1 MSINSSVASPLR
13 LIDPQISLS
22 SQTGKLI
29 RPEQFN
35 SKEILPLKPDR
46 IWKIQTGV
54 VRSMTWNE
62 EGKVMTLGFWG
73 EGDLV
78 GRPLSQMNPYQL
90 ECLTPVEVSEIS
102 PNSYFQPTLLVQAWK
117 SEKFL
122 SIIHQLSVTDRFLSL
137 LEWLSDEFGHP
148 LGPHQGTLLNLRMTH
163 QDFADTIAS
172 SRVTITRLL
181 SHFEQAGIIERFC
194 NGHQHK
200 LSNLCHLLCRQSLI
214 FKG

>member
-1 MSINSSVASPLR
+1 MSINSSVASPIR
-13 LIDPQISLS
+13 LIDPQLSQS
-22 SQTGKLI
+22 SQTRKPI
-29 RPEQFN
+29 RPELFN
-35 SKEILPLKPDR
+35 SKELLPIKPDR
-46 IWKIQTGV
+46 IWKIETGV
-54 VRSMTWNE
+54 VRSMTWNQ

-78 GRPLSQMNPYQL
+78 GGPLSQMNPYNL
-90 ECLTPVEVSEIS
+90 ECLTPVQVLEIS
-102 PNSYFQPTLLVQAWK
+102 PNSHLQQALLVHAWK

-137 LEWLSDEFGHP
+137 LEWLSAEFGHP
-148 LGPHQGTLLNLRMTH
+148 LDNNQGTLINLRMTH
-163 QDFADTIAS
+163 QDFADTIGS

-194 NGHQHK
+194 SGHQNQ

-214 FKG
+214 LKR

>member
-22 SQTGKLI
+22 SQTRKLI
-29 RPEQFN
+29 IPEPFN
-35 SKEILPLKPDR
+35 SKELLPLKPDH
-46 IWKIQTGV
+46 IWKIETGV
-54 VRSMTWNE
+54 VRSMTWNP
-62 EGKVMTLGFWG
+62 EGKVITLGFWG

-78 GRPLSQMNPYQL
+78 GKPLSQMNPYQL

-102 PNSYFQPTLLVQAWK
+102 PSSYLQPALLVHAWK

-122 SIIHQLSVTDRFLSL
+122 SIIHQISVTDRFLSL
-137 LEWLSDEFGHP
+137 LEWLSEEFGHP
-148 LGPHQGTLLNLRMTH
+148 LANNQGTLLNLRLTH
-163 QDFADTIAS
+163 QDFADTIGS

-181 SHFEQAGIIERFC
+181 SNFEQAGIIERFC
-194 NGHQHK
+194 NRHQHK